1 MFLTFSKTIGRFG
14 GFRLGVGTRI
24 TKNNA
29 WYMLIFVCFIAM
41 FKLMW
46 YGLVAACWLMYAMC
60 YGTFWLCKKT
70 VQLLF
75 HTGKVAK
82 DVIEENHQKN
92 QTYEPIVDTTAQEVS
107 EAPTKSFCPC
117 CGAELKEGN
126 LFCVKCGNKLD

>member
-29 WYMLIFVCFIAM
+29 WYMLIFVFFMAM
-41 FKLMW
+41 FKLSW
-46 YGLVAACWLMYAMC
+46 YGLVAICWLIYAMC

-70 VQLLF
+70 GQLLF
-75 HTGKVAK
+75 HTRKIAK
-82 DVIEENHQKN
+82 DVIDENQQKN
-92 QTYEPIVDTTAQEVS
+92 QNCGSIVDATAQEMPETS
-107 EAPTKSFCPC
+107 AKNYCPK
-117 CGAELKEGN
+117 CGTELKEGN